1 MIKFKKKI
9 ICLFIIFGCFLAW
22 RIYQVNRN
30 VPTVQ
35 TEYYSMGESVTM
47 DNGEE
52 DEIDEK
58 LKNYSMKVENKE
70 LMTVAEFCKKY
81 QFKQSEETAY
91 SYYNYYYL
99 VTVSFY
105 NHNQEDDN
113 SYGISLNSILL
124 LKDDGYMMLNEDA
137 FLAVNPDM
145 PGTGF
150 ALRGDSG
157 LTMTLVYGIGAG
169 NGSEVKDGEVEHLR
183 GLLVTEAPIRKIYL
197 LN

>member
-9 ICLFIIFGCFLAW
+9 ICFFIIFGCFLAW

-52 DEIDEK
+52 DETDEK
-58 LKNYSMKVENKE
+58 LKKYSMKVENKE
-70 LMTVAEFCKKY
+70 LMTAVEFCKKY

-91 SYYNYYYL
+91 SYDNYYL

-183 GLLVTEAPIRKIYL
+183 GLLVTEAPVRKIYL
-197 LN
+197 IN